1 MRLDLGDLDGKETRE
16 FKGFNDRLLAC
27 LPGLNDHQCSLGH
40 PGGLVERLEEG
51 TYFGHVVEHVA
62 IELATLADAG
72 ANHGKTRHSGE
83 PRIYNIAIEYK
94 AEHASRYLME
104 AAVRLVT
111 AVLNSEAFPV
121 GKEIWEA
128 KQIAV
133 RNELG
138 PSTRAIV
145 EAAEQR
151 NIPWRREGEESL
163 VQLGYGK
170 KRHHIQ
176 AAMTDRTSATA
187 VELVQD
193 KEYTKVLLSRVGIPV
208 PDGKVVRSVGEAV
221 AAMHELGAPVV
232 VKPLTGRQGNG
243 VCIGVETAEEMQQAY
258 NDAGSFSPT
267 VLVEK
272 LLTGRNYRL
281 LVVDNK
287 MVAASERMPCRVVGD
302 GVRTIKELID
312 IENSNPLR
320 GEGHEKPLT
329 KIKVDQSVIQHLKRS
344 GLTTRYVPA
353 TNEEVVL
360 SERVNLSAGATA
372 RDVTDEV
379 HPSIK
384 AMCERAARLAGPDI
398 CGVDLITEDIS
409 QPVERGGILEL
420 NAGPG
425 LRMHCFPTEGKP
437 RDVGGA
443 IVEMLYP
450 KGENG
455 AVAPGPA
462 WRIDRLAGVDG
473 ILGQLRSTHKAEFLV
488 VKRSLTDSAFGVSRA
503 V

>member
-1 MRLDLGDLDGKETRE
+1 M
-16 FKGFNDRLLAC
+16 
-27 LPGLNDHQCSLGH
+27 
-40 PGGLVERLEEG
+40 
-51 TYFGHVVEHVA
+51 
-62 IELATLADAG
+62 
-72 ANHGKTRHSGE
+72 
-83 PRIYNIAIEYK
+83 
-94 AEHASRYLME
+94 
-104 AAVRLVT
+104 
-111 AVLNSEAFPV
+111 
-121 GKEIWEA
+121 
-128 KQIAV
+128 
-133 RNELG
+133 
-138 PSTRAIV
+138 
-145 EAAEQR
+145 
-151 NIPWRREGEESL
+151 
-163 VQLGYGK
+163 
-170 KRHHIQ
+170 
-176 AAMTDRTSATA
+176 
-187 VELVQD
+187 
-193 KEYTKVLLSRVGIPV
+193 
-208 PDGKVVRSVGEAV
+208 
-221 AAMHELGAPVV
+221 
-232 VKPLTGRQGNG
+232 
-243 VCIGVETAEEMQQAY
+243 
-258 NDAGSFSPT
+258 
-267 VLVEK
+267 
-272 LLTGRNYRL
+272 TGRNYRL
-281 LVVDNK
+281 LVVGNK

-462 WRIDRLAGVDG
+462 WRIDRLTGVDG